1 MKTGLDLMLD
11 PIRQNEL
18 DEALDLFHFAWRMIV
33 AQPDKLL
40 ARQGLSRVHH
50 RILYFIRRNP
60 NLSVNGL
67 VEVLGTSKQALHP
80 ALKALVDR
88 KLVMALP
95 SPEDR
100 RIKRLSLTPKGKS
113 FEEVLSGDQRE
124 RLEKAFQ
131 GLGTAK
137 EKVWRE
143 MMGRIAE

>member
-1 MKTGLDLMLD
+1 MLD

-80 ALKALVDR
+80 ALKALQDR
-88 KLVMALP
+88 KLVMALA

-100 RIKRLSLTPKGKS
+100 RVKRLSLTLKGRQ

-131 GLGTAK
+131 SAGAGK
-137 EKVWRE
+137 ERVWRE
-143 MMGRIAE
+143 VMAKVAE

>member
-1 MKTGLDLMLD
+1 MLD
-11 PIRQNEL
+11 PLRQNEL
-18 DEALDLFHFAWRMIV
+18 DEALDLFHFAWRTIV

-80 ALKALVDR
+80 ALKALQDR
-88 KLVMALP
+88 KLVMALA

-100 RIKRLSLTPKGKS
+100 RVKRLSLTPKGRH
-113 FEEVLSGDQRE
+113 FEEILSGDQRE
-124 RLEKAFQ
+124 RLERAFQ
-131 GLGTAK
+131 SAGPGK
-137 EKVWRE
+137 ERVWRE
-143 MMGRIAE
+143 VMAKVAE

>member
-1 MKTGLDLMLD
+1 MLD

-18 DEALDLFHFAWRMIV
+18 DEALDLFHFAWRTIV
-33 AQPDKLL
+33 AQPDRLL

-67 VEVLGTSKQALHP
+67 VEVLGISKQALHP
-80 ALKALVDR
+80 ALKALQDR
-88 KLVMALP
+88 KLVMAMA

-100 RIKRLSLTPKGKS
+100 RVKRLSLTVKGRQ

-124 RLEKAFQ
+124 RLERAFQ
-131 GLGTAK
+131 MAGAGK
-137 EKVWRE
+137 ERVWRE
-143 MMGRIAE
+143 VMGRVAE

>member
-1 MKTGLDLMLD
+1 MLD

-18 DEALDLFHFAWRMIV
+18 DEALDLFHFAWRTIV

-67 VEVLGTSKQALHP
+67 VDVLGTSKQALHP
-80 ALKALVDR
+80 ALKALIDR
-88 KLVMALP
+88 KLVLALP

-100 RIKRLSLTPKGKS
+100 RVKRLSLTPKGRQ
-113 FEEVLSGDQRE
+113 FEEILSGDQRHRLHRAFELAGPGKE
-124 RLEKAFQ
+124 R
-131 GLGTAK
+131 
-137 EKVWRE
+137 VWRDV
-143 MMGRIAE
+143 MARVAE

>member
-1 MKTGLDLMLD
+1 MLN
-11 PIRQNEL
+11 PLRQNEL
-18 DEALDLFHFAWRMIV
+18 DDALDLFHFAWRTIV
-33 AQPDKLL
+33 AQPDRLL

-80 ALKALVDR
+80 ALRALQER

-100 RIKRLSLTPKGKS
+100 RIKRLSLTPKGKA
-113 FEEVLSGDQRE
+113 FEEVLSGDQRA
-124 RLEKAFQ
+124 RLEQAFSA
-131 GLGTAK
+131 LGAAK
-137 EKVWRE
+137 EKAWRE
-143 MMGRIAE
+143 MMNRIGGQTD